1 MRSATHRQ
9 RWGTRGPTLSWVS
22 RCAPAACGEG
32 VTLRSGSPCPCPC
45 CSRCCSG
52 CTRTTPHTRARAP
65 LLNTHTRA
73 TTRAARGARARARQ
87 VRVCI
92 EALKPSLQNGG
103 RGFKASMQKV
113 AFTIC
118 PYYMLHYEFVRSR
131 DGIQGY
137 GYGTVPVWYGTVR
150 TGTGTSTV
158 PYRTHVNV
166 NCTSAPQLRM

>member
-1 MRSATHRQ
+1 MILPRKCGCFYYGGPLLLRSLVQH
-9 RWGTRGPTLSWVS
+9 WPGSDSERGP
-22 RCAPAACGEG
+22 E
-32 VTLRSGSPCPCPC
+32 LRMHPDYS
-45 CSRCCSG
+45 
-52 CTRTTPHTRARAP
+52 THTRARAAAQ
-65 LLNTHTRA
+65 HAHARHHARSMRA
-73 TTRAARGARARARQ
+73 PRARARQ

-137 GYGTVPVWYGTVR
+137 GYGTVPRYGMVPYVPVPVPVPYCTVR
-150 TGTGTSTV
+150 YPRKCEFYISTSVADVT
-158 PYRTHVNV
+158 
-166 NCTSAPQLRM
+166 